1 MLKGSDR
8 KHLRGLAHHLKPVV
22 QVGKQGVIENLIT
35 SVSQALDAHELI
47 KVKFVDHKQ
56 EREELSREIANR
68 TESELAGLVGNIAI
82 LYRQHSDAE
91 KRKIRLPQR
100 ARLRGLIHEIH
111 RRVCAFLAF
120 DVLAAPDSAV
130 LHVVGDEPVPMQA
143 LKRVLE
149 SGGHQVTLFEQKE
162 FASVGCPKTRRHPDV
177 RARRAGGICRE
188 TVDCL
193 HA

>member
-47 KVKFVDHKQ
+47 KVKFVDHTQ

-68 TESELAGLVGNIAI
+68 TGSELAGLVGNVAI

-100 ARLRGLIHEIH
+100 AR
-111 RRVCAFLAF
+111 
-120 DVLAAPDSAV
+120 
-130 LHVVGDEPVPMQA
+130 
-143 LKRVLE
+143 
-149 SGGHQVTLFEQKE
+149 
-162 FASVGCPKTRRHPDV
+162 
-177 RARRAGGICRE
+177 
-188 TVDCL
+188 
-193 HA
+193 

>member
-56 EREELSREIANR
+56 GREELSREIANR

-82 LYRQHSDAE
+82 LYRRHSDPE
-91 KRKIRLPQR
+91 KRKVRLPQHPVER
-100 ARLRGLIHEIH
+100 T
-111 RRVCAFLAF
+111 
-120 DVLAAPDSAV
+120 
-130 LHVVGDEPVPMQA
+130 EP
-143 LKRVLE
+143 
-149 SGGHQVTLFEQKE
+149 
-162 FASVGCPKTRRHPDV
+162 
-177 RARRAGGICRE
+177 
-188 TVDCL
+188 
-193 HA
+193 

>member
-56 EREELSREIANR
+56 ERQELSREIANR
-68 TESELAGLVGNIAI
+68 TESELAGLVGNVAI

-100 ARLRGLIHEIH
+100 VRGE
-111 RRVCAFLAF
+111 
-120 DVLAAPDSAV
+120 D
-130 LHVVGDEPVPMQA
+130 
-143 LKRVLE
+143 
-149 SGGHQVTLFEQKE
+149 
-162 FASVGCPKTRRHPDV
+162 
-177 RARRAGGICRE
+177 
-188 TVDCL
+188 
-193 HA
+193 